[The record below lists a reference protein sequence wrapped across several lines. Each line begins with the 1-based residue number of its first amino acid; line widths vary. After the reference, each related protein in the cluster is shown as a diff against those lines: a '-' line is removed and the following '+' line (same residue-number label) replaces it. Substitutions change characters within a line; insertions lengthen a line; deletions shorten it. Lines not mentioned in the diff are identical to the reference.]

1 MALSRA
7 RLGLYI
13 LGRRDVFESCYELQE
28 AFNIIFKRPD
38 KLVLVPGEMWP
49 AQREILATGENTS
62 EQIVEGETIM
72 ESVEHL
78 GQYVYEI
85 TNAKVESLRSQRVA
99 ITMEAATTSED
110 VMMAGEEA
118 YGEAYEDEDNIEVEG
133 GDEEKDV
140 EE

>member
-1 MALSRA
+1 
-7 RLGLYI
+7 
-13 LGRRDVFESCYELQE
+13 VFESCYELQE

-49 AQREILATGENTS
+49 AQREVLTTGENAG
-62 EQIVEGETIM
+62 EQVMEGETVM
-72 ESVEHL
+72 EGVEHL

-99 ITMEAATTSED
+99 ITMETAPVGED
-110 VMMAGEEA
+110 VVMTGEEA
-118 YGEAYEDEDNIEVEG
+118 YGEAYQNEDEVEVEDDG
-133 GDEEKDV
+133 EEEKDV

>member
-1 MALSRA
+1 VALSRA